1 MDIVIVAQY
10 LRDIENFE
18 GNNSRFVYLA
28 KMLISDR
35 ANQVE
40 IITSDF
46 SHGKKKHFPCV
57 GELPGIKVT
66 VCHEPGYPKNVC
78 FKRFVSHKVLAI
90 NIKSYLEKRKR
101 PDVVYVAVP
110 SLAVAEICSNYCS
123 FNRIKFIVD
132 IQDLW
137 PEAFKMVL
145 NIPII
150 SDIAF
155 SPMKK
160 QADKIYAAAD
170 EIIAVSETY
179 AARGMIVNKKCLH
192 PTIVYLGTEKDTFDR
207 YVNATAP
214 EIEGI
219 TEIKKVLDDD
229 RILTLAYCGTLG
241 ASYDINCVLDAMRQL
256 DKNVLKNI
264 QFIIM
269 GDGPRRTR
277 LEESAN
283 GLPCIFTGLLKY
295 PEMVWILSRCDIAVN
310 PITKGAAQSIINKH
324 MDFAMA
330 GLPVINTQEC
340 IEYRRLLEKYKAGIN
355 CRCNNAEDIQK
366 AIIVLSN
373 DYYKM
378 GKQSRIMGENE
389 FDRFISYKK
398 IKEVI
403 FK

>member
-28 KMLISDR
+28 KMLISDK

-46 SHGKKKHFPCV
+46 EHGKKQHFPCV
-57 GELPGIKVT
+57 GELTGIKVT

-78 FKRFVSHKVLAI
+78 LKRFISHKVLAR
-90 NIKSYLEKRKR
+90 NIKGYLETRKK
-101 PDVVYVAVP
+101 PDVVYAAVP
-110 SLAVAEICSNYCS
+110 SLSVAEACSDYCNYK
-123 FNRIKFIVD
+123 RIRFIVD

-137 PEAFKMVL
+137 PEAFKMVM
-145 NIPII
+145 NIPLI
-150 SDIAF
+150 SDIVF
-155 SPMKK
+155 NPMKK

-179 AARGMIVNKKCLH
+179 ADRGMAVNKKCPH
-192 PTIVYLGTEKDTFDR
+192 PTVVYLGTDKDTFDK
-207 YVNATAP
+207 YVNTTVP

-219 TEIKKVLDDD
+219 TEIKEVLDDE

-241 ASYDINCVLDAMRQL
+241 ASYDITCVLDAMRRL
-256 DKNVLKNI
+256 DKSLLENI

-277 LEESAN
+277 LEESAK

-295 PEMVWILSRCDIAVN
+295 QEMVWILSRCDIAVN

-340 IEYRRLLEKYKAGIN
+340 TEYRRLLEKYKAGIN
-355 CRCNNAEDIQK
+355 CRCNNAEDIRK

-373 DYYKM
+373 DYYDM
-378 GKQSRIMGENE
+378 GRQSRNMGEKE
-389 FDRFISYKK
+389 FDRFVSYKK
-398 IKEVI
+398 IKEAI
-403 FK
+403 FR